1 MSTLRLVW
9 IAIAVFVAVYLL
21 FLGVRPL
28 IVPDEHRYAAIGLE
42 MIARGD
48 FTVPRLIG
56 FRYFEKPA
64 GGAHLVALA
73 VEAFGR
79 NAFAYRLPSV
89 FGAGLAALLLSFA
102 AARATG
108 RGGLGALAAIAFS
121 TMVMPVIV
129 GTTVILDAPF
139 AGFVTASL
147 ALVWI
152 GLESP
157 RRAVR
162 LALLAAA
169 GLAAGCGFLVKG
181 PLAIV
186 LAAMVIGPWLAWER
200 RLRDLLLAPWIPLFF
215 AALAVLPWGLAIH
228 QREPQFWPTFI
239 WVEHLQRFL
248 EPDANQHSEPW
259 WYYLPVL
266 LVAALPWTLSIP
278 AALRG
283 LVSGAN
289 EDRSS
294 QASKVASTC
303 EVSPPLRS
311 WIRFSLCWIALPLL
325 FFSASSGKLATY
337 LMPVLPPIAGLVTI
351 GLVRAFERR
360 PAAAKPSFA
369 AKAPAFILLL
379 LAIFALLMTLLT
391 DDSSR
396 VWLEGGRWRGLLLA
410 AGLALWAVFD
420 LKAIREPNAMRRMLW
435 MGLSPAMLFAC
446 FPILYPSALVPESKA
461 PSAFIL
467 EHRERLEKAPT
478 IVATEQIAIAIG
490 CELDR
495 YDKLIALAPG
505 ELENGLGDAEEANR
519 LIPGEALVDRLR
531 ALLAD
536 GAVSVVGQARHLD
549 PVLDPAISEGLLPTP
564 TGRIEGPRLVI
575 VEFGGG
581 DDYHPAP

>member
-1 MSTLRLVW
+1 MSTSRLAW
-9 IAIAVFVAVYLL
+9 IALAVFAAVYLL

-79 NAFAYRLPSV
+79 NAFAYRVPSA
-89 FGAGLAALLLSFA
+89 FGTGLAALLLA
-102 AARATG
+102 LAVARATG

-147 ALVWI
+147 ALAWI

-157 RRAVR
+157 RRDLR
-162 LALLAAA
+162 LGMLALA
-169 GLAAGCGFLVKG
+169 GLAAGGAFLVKG

-186 LAAMVIGPWLAWER
+186 LAAMVIGPWLVWER
-200 RLRDLLLAPWIPLFF
+200 RWRDLLLVPWIPLFF

-228 QREPQFWPTFI
+228 DREPQFWRTFI
-239 WVEHLQRFL
+239 WVEHVQRFL
-248 EPDANQHSEPW
+248 KPDGNQHAEPW
-259 WYYLPVL
+259 WYFLPVL

-283 LVSGAN
+283 LGSSPN

-294 QASKVASTC
+294 QASKAASTC
-303 EVSPPLRS
+303 EGSPPLCS
-311 WIRFSLCWIALPLL
+311 WIRFSLCWIVLPFL

-337 LMPVLPPIAGLVTI
+337 LLPMLPPIAGLVAI

-369 AKAPAFILLL
+369 AKAPAFILML

-396 VWLEGGRWRGLLLA
+396 VWLDGGRWRGLVLA

-420 LKAIREPNAMRRMLW
+420 LKAIREPDATKRVLW
-435 MGLSPAMLFAC
+435 MGLSPAVLFAC
-446 FPILYPSALVPESKA
+446 FPILYPSAFVPESKA

-467 EHRERLEKAPT
+467 EHRDRLASAPT

-505 ELENGLGDAEEANR
+505 ELENGLGHDEESNR
-519 LIPGEALVDRLR
+519 LIDREAFVDRL
-531 ALLAD
+531 ASLVAI
-536 GAVSVVGQARHLD
+536 GPVSVVGQARHLD
-549 PVLDPAISEGLLPTP
+549 PVLEPAISEGLLPP
-564 TGRIEGPRLVI
+564 PSARVEGPRLVI

-581 DDYHPAP
+581 DPITP

>member
-1 MSTLRLVW
+1 MSTSRLVW
-9 IAIAVFVAVYLL
+9 IAVAVFAAVYLL

-64 GGAHLVALA
+64 GGAHLVVIA

-79 NAFAYRLPSV
+79 NAFAYRLPSA
-89 FGAGLAALLLSFA
+89 FGAGLAALLLAFA
-102 AARATG
+102 VARATG
-108 RGGLGALAAIAFS
+108 RGGIGALAAIAFS
-121 TMVMPVIV
+121 TMVMPAIV

-147 ALVWI
+147 ALAWI

-157 RRAVR
+157 RRDR
-162 LALLAAA
+162 RLGLLALA

-186 LAAMVIGPWLAWER
+186 LAAMVIGPWLVWER
-200 RLRDLLLAPWIPLFF
+200 RWRDLLLVPWIPLFF
-215 AALAVLPWGLAIH
+215 ASLAVLPWGLAIH
-228 QREPQFWPTFI
+228 DREPQFWPTFI
-239 WVEHLQRFL
+239 WVEHVQRFL
-248 EPDANQHSEPW
+248 KPDGNQHAEPW
-259 WYYLPVL
+259 WFFLPVV
-266 LVAALPWTLSIP
+266 LVAAMPWTLAAP

-283 LVSGAN
+283 LVSGSN

-294 QASKVASTC
+294 RASEVASTS

-311 WIRFSLCWIALPLL
+311 WLRFSLCWIALPLL

-337 LMPVLPPIAGLVTI
+337 LLPVLPPIAGLVAI

-360 PAAAKPSFA
+360 PAAAKPSLA
-369 AKAPAFILLL
+369 AKAPAGLLLL
-379 LAIFALLMTLLT
+379 LALFTLLMTLLT

-396 VWLEGGRWRGLLLA
+396 IWLDGGRWRGLVLA
-410 AGLALWAVFD
+410 AGLAMWAVFD
-420 LKAIREPNAMRRMLW
+420 LKAIREPDAMRRVMW
-435 MGLSPAMLFAC
+435 MGLSPAVLFAC

-461 PSAFIL
+461 PSVFIL
-467 EHRERLEKAPT
+467 EHRERLAAAPT

-505 ELENGLGDAEEANR
+505 ELENGLGHEEEANR
-519 LIPGEALVDRLR
+519 LIAGEALVDRLR

-549 PVLDPAISEGLLPTP
+549 PVLDPAIGQGLLPPP
-564 TGRIEGPRLVI
+564 TARVEGPRLVI

-581 DDYHPAP
+581 APITP